1 MFSKLLKDEHS
12 YNFYLNQ
19 ETEVYQLPQKL
30 LTGVPHPPTDPILS
44 PICYGLTAFYDNDL
58 PKLPDVP
65 VGSLSNTQYSI
76 YTQNL
81 TEETKKLMKNNLKCR
96 KIWGSINS
104 SSL

>member
-58 PKLPDVP
+58 LPFFIASSP
-65 VGSLSNTQYSI
+65 YMHPSTLWFSFI
-76 YTQNL
+76 
-81 TEETKKLMKNNLKCR
+81 LK
-96 KIWGSINS
+96 ILFIS
-104 SSL
+104 